1 MRNIVLIILVLIWI
15 LCLII
20 LIIGLTNLVSNSI
33 FKDYRLVVGIGFILV
48 SGLLKTI
55 WSKFSK

>member
-1 MRNIVLIILVLIWI
+1 MRNIVLIVLVLIWI

-20 LIIGLTNLVSNSI
+20 LIVGLTNLVPNSI
-33 FKDYRLVVGIGFILV
+33 FKDYRLVVGIGFIFV

-55 WSKFSK
+55 WSKFSR